1 MRRLAL
7 LFSLLSLIAFV
18 AAFALPFTSS
28 TLELRFSPAM
38 QAQVATFS
46 RPCGAIAERVV
57 ESVSLLGPFR
67 SQLESACESAIQP
80 GWESA
85 RGEALDRVLGPVVT
99 DGQSRSWGACLSA
112 AEARGQGEGVS
123 AVEACARDWIIDKA
137 GLPVGERHLFGILS
151 ELFSAGEAGLGVLVL
166 LFSVLFPLSK
176 VLLSVACSLSDRVR
190 KRLLR
195 PLQWTSR
202 WSMTDVFVVA
212 LVIVFLKAE
221 RVHFHFHAEAGVYA
235 FAAGAL
241 LSSLAVLLLERDPVA
256 KSSAR

>member
-7 LFSLLSLIAFV
+7 LCSLLSLLGFGLAL
-18 AAFALPFTSS
+18 ALPFTRS

-38 QAQVATFS
+38 QQQVESFS
-46 RPCGAIAERVV
+46 RPCAPIAARVV
-57 ESVSLLGPFR
+57 ESVALLGPFR
-67 SQLESACESAIQP
+67 PQLEAACEAALQP

-85 RGEALDRVLGPVVT
+85 RGAALDHVLGPVVT
-99 DGQSRSWGACLSA
+99 DGQSRSWGACLAA
-112 AEARGQGEGVS
+112 AEAGGAGQGVS

-137 GLPVGERHLFGILS
+137 GLPVGERYLLEIIG
-151 ELFSAGEAGLGVLVL
+151 ELFSAGEVPLGVLVL

-176 VLLSVACSLSDRVR
+176 VVMSVACSLSDRAR
-190 KRLLR
+190 RALLR
-195 PLQWTSR
+195 PLQWTSK

-221 RVHFHFHAEAGVYA
+221 RVHFRFHAELGVYA

-241 LSSLAVLLLERDPVA
+241 LSSLAVALLERDAPRA
-256 KSSAR
+256 A